1 MTLFFGEIRDNANAL
16 TGDLSYKIRKFN
28 DQSVDESVGGNNYH
42 YACTV
47 YPTTTASLDG
57 IGHMPGLAVGSKVLC
72 AELADGIIVI
82 LGGIPRAGSK
92 K

>member
-1 MTLFFGEIRDNANAL
+1 MKMFFGEVRDIANAP
-16 TGDLSYKIRKFN
+16 TGDLSCKIRQCN
-28 DQSVDESVGGNNYH
+28 DQSVDESDGGNNYH

-47 YPTTTASLDG
+47 YPNTTASLDG
-57 IGHMPGLAVGSKVLC
+57 VGKMPGLSVGSKVLC
-72 AELADGIIVI
+72 AEVDGCIVI